1 MKPLNP
7 SATDPTTPAA
17 AEENPRAPG
26 PPIRFRG
33 FDALRFYAAISI
45 VINHTNQNFGD
56 IRTMPANIPLLNL
69 LIVDAQSAVNLLLV
83 LSGFLITYLIFRE
96 QEAKGRL
103 DTARFYLRRI
113 LRTWPLYY
121 LTVVIGIWIVP
132 ALLGTPLEWTSTAVT
147 RLILVLLIMPNFVA
161 GLAPGVEHLWC
172 IGLQN
177 QFYLIWPR
185 VTRPPVESFLKIVFG
200 ILIIK
205 LGITP
210 VIYSFH
216 SDSISNIFHGLRFEC
231 MAIGALGA
239 YVLIHQ
245 PSLLRILRGLPARA
259 VALGL
264 MGFLAVVDLPLTEPA
279 IFLSSGIFMLFIL
292 TFFTGS
298 ALGEKLDV
306 PLLTRLGEMSYGIYM
321 FHYPLLFVVL
331 TLFNRAGMAEGPAY
345 TAVLH
350 CTVIGGTLLLAAL
363 SYHFFEMPFLR
374 AKKRFS
380 VIRTGP

>member
-1 MKPLNP
+1 MKLLNP
-7 SATDPTTPAA
+7 SVTDPAAPAA
-17 AEENPRAPG
+17 
-26 PPIRFRG
+26 PIHFRG

-45 VINHTNQNFGD
+45 VINHTNRNFGE
-56 IRTMPANIPLLNL
+56 IRTMPANIPALNL
-69 LIVDAQSAVNLLLV
+69 LILDAQTAVNLLLV

-96 QEAKGRL
+96 QAAKGRL
-103 DTARFYLRRI
+103 DTPRFYLRRI

-121 LTVVIGIWIVP
+121 LTVAIGVWFVP
-132 ALLGTPLEWTSTAVT
+132 ALLGEPIAWTSAAVT
-147 RLILVLLIMPNFVA
+147 RLILMLLILPNFVT

-172 IGLQN
+172 IGLEN

-185 VTRPPVESFLKIVFG
+185 VTRPPLESFLKIVFG

-239 YVLIHQ
+239 YVLMYQ
-245 PSLLRILRGLPARA
+245 EAWLRFLRGLPVRLA
-259 VALGL
+259 VLGL
-264 MGFLAVVDLPLTEPA
+264 MGFLAVADLPLTEPA
-279 IFLSSGIFMLFIL
+279 IFLSSCIFILLIL

-306 PLLTRLGEMSYGIYM
+306 PLLNRLGEISYGIYM
-321 FHYPLLFVVL
+321 FHYPLLYVVL
-331 TLFNRAGMAEGPAY
+331 TLLNRAGMAEGPAY

-350 CTVIGGTLLLAAL
+350 STVIGGTLLLAAL
-363 SYHFFEMPFLR
+363 SYRFFEMPFLR
-374 AKKRFS
+374 VKKRFS
-380 VIRTGP
+380 IIRTNS